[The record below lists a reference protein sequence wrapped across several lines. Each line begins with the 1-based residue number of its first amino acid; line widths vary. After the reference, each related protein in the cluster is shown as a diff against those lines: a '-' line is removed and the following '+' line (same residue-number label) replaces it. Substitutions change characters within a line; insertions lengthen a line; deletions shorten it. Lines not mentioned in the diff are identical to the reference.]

1 MIKNK
6 DLSELINKQSIITNG
21 IGGYASSTICGT
33 NTRKYHGLLVA
44 PLTPPARRHLI
55 LSKVDESITIND
67 KTYNLYTNMCENY
80 ISDGYKHL
88 VDFKKQYV
96 PTFTFDVNGIEI
108 EKTICMK
115 YRENTVCIL
124 YKIKNKKDIITLNL
138 APIVNFRDFHCVNT
152 NHNFN
157 IRQNI
162 NNTKAKVIVDRISEH
177 PIYMKCSDGVY
188 TEHFNDNFY
197 NMYYIEEEKRGFQ
210 PKENHAV
217 TGVYKIEIQPNEEKE
232 ITFVCSLDENIDE
245 VDAKKVINAEIK
257 RLDKIISNTD
267 LIYNK
272 EEKLTNQK
280 NVENRSGEHC
290 STDTPRQQA
299 EKNEFIKDL
308 IIATDNFVVFR
319 PSFML
324 HTLIAGY
331 HWFLDWGRDALI
343 SFEGLLLKTKR
354 FDIAKEVL
362 MTFVKNIKYGL
373 VPNGY
378 SGFDNR
384 PLYNSVDSSL
394 LLFEQIQKYINYT
407 GDYEYI
413 KDNLYDTL
421 VQIIECYQN
430 GIDVDNNNIY
440 VDKDYLLVSGTEKTQ
455 NTWMDAKYGDF
466 AVTPRNGKAVEI
478 NAMWYN
484 ALKILED
491 LSKKFEKLENA
502 KKYAKIAKL
511 MKTSFNEKFYNKK
524 KKCLYDVLGD
534 SKIRPNQLF
543 ALSLTYPVIDVTS
556 DIAKETM
563 DTVRKKLLN
572 KYGLKT
578 LAKGEDG
585 YVDEYSGNSYK
596 RDTSYHQGITW
607 VWLLGLYYDAYRNII
622 KNTKTKT
629 EKEKFQIE
637 LDKFIETTYKTFKS
651 DLYNQGMIGSI
662 SELYDSKSPQLPKG
676 TMAQA
681 WSVAEVLRII
691 LMNNE

>member
-6 DLSELINKQSIITNG
+6 ELSELINKEWIITNG
-21 IGGYASSTICGT
+21 IGGYASSTISGT

-44 PLTPPARRHLI
+44 PLTPPARRYLI
-55 LSKVDESITIND
+55 LSKVDESITINN

-80 ISDGYKHL
+80 ISDGYKYL
-88 VDFKKQYV
+88 LDFEKQYV
-96 PTFTFDVNGIEI
+96 PTFKFDVNGLKI

-124 YKIKNKKDIITLNL
+124 YKIKNSKDEAILNL
-138 APIVNFRDFHCVNT
+138 APIVNFRDFHTVNS

-162 NNTKAKVIVDRISEH
+162 NNTKVKVVVDRISEH
-177 PIYMKCSDGVY
+177 PIYIKCSEGEYV
-188 TEHFNDNFY
+188 EHFNDNFN
-197 NMYYIEEEKRGFQ
+197 NMYYIEEEKRGFE

-217 TGVYKIEIQPNEEKE
+217 TGVYNIKINPNEEKN
-232 ITFVCSLDENIDE
+232 ITFVCSLEENIDE
-245 VDAKKVINAEIK
+245 VDAQKVIDEEIE
-257 RLDKIISNTD
+257 RLDKIISDTG
-267 LIYNK
+267 LIDNVGN
-272 EEKLTNQK
+272 ETNAVPQK
-280 NVENRSGEHC
+280 S
-290 STDTPRQQA
+290 
-299 EKNEFIKDL
+299 EKNKLIKDL

-319 PSFML
+319 PTFML
-324 HTLIAGY
+324 HTVIAGY

-394 LLFEQIQKYINYT
+394 LLFEQVKKYINYT

-413 KDNLYDTL
+413 KENLYDIL
-421 VQIIECYQN
+421 VQIIQCYQT
-430 GIDVDNNNIY
+430 GIDVDDNNIY

-455 NTWMDAKYGDF
+455 NTWMDAKYGEY

-491 LSKKFEKLENA
+491 LSKEFGKLEDA
-502 KKYAKIAKL
+502 KKYAKLAKL
-511 MKTSFNEKFYNKK
+511 TKLAFNEKFYNKK

-543 ALSLTYPVIDVTS
+543 ALSLTYPVIDANS
-556 DIAKETM
+556 EIAKEIM

-578 LAKGEDG
+578 LAKGEVG
-585 YVDEYSGNSYK
+585 YVEVYEGDPYK

-607 VWLLGLYYDAYRNII
+607 VWLLGIYFDAYKNMI
-622 KNTKTKT
+622 KATKLKT
-629 EKEKFQIE
+629 EKEKLQNE

-662 SELYDSKSPQLPKG
+662 SELYDSKAPQLPKG

-691 LMNNE
+691 L

>member
-6 DLSELINKQSIITNG
+6 ELNELINKEWIITNG
-21 IGGYASSTICGT
+21 LGGYASSTICGA

-55 LSKVDESITIND
+55 LSKIDESITINE
-67 KTYNLYTNMCENY
+67 KNYNLYTNMCKNY
-80 ISDGYKHL
+80 ISDGYKYL
-88 VDFKKQYV
+88 VDFEKKYA
-96 PTFTFDVNGIEI
+96 PKFTFNVNGIKI
-108 EKTICMK
+108 EKTVCMK

-124 YKIKNKKDIITLNL
+124 YKIKNGKEEIKLNL
-138 APIVNFRDFHCVNT
+138 APIVNFRDFHCVNS

-157 IRQNI
+157 IRQNV
-162 NNTKAKVIVDRISEH
+162 NNTKIKIIVDRISEH
-177 PIYMKCSDGVY
+177 PIYIKCSEGEY
-188 TEHFNDNFY
+188 KEHFNDNFRD
-197 NMYYIEEEKRGFQ
+197 MYYIEEEKRGFEAV
-210 PKENHAV
+210 ENHAV
-217 TGVYKIEIQPNEEKE
+217 TGVYTIEIKPNEEKE
-232 ITFVCSLDENIDE
+232 ITLVCSLEENIDE
-245 VDAKKVINAEIK
+245 IDAKTVINNEIK
-257 RLDKIISNTD
+257 RLDKIIENTD
-267 LIYNK
+267 LINDT
-272 EEKLTNQK
+272 EKKLIDCK
-280 NVENRSGEHC
+280 NVGATIGRL
-290 STDTPRQQA
+290 Q
-299 EKNEFIKDL
+299 EKNKFIKDL

-319 PSFML
+319 PIFIL
-324 HTLIAGY
+324 HTVIAGY
-331 HWFLDWGRDALI
+331 PWFLDWGRDALI
-343 SFEGLLLKTKR
+343 SFEGLLLVTKR

-394 LLFEQIQKYINYT
+394 LLFEQIQKYIKYT
-407 GDYEYI
+407 GDYAYI
-413 KDNLYDTL
+413 KENLYDIL

-440 VDKDYLLVSGTEKTQ
+440 VDKDNLLVSGTEKTQ

-491 LSKKFEKLENA
+491 LSKKFEEPDNA
-502 KKYAKIAKL
+502 KKYAKMAKL
-511 MKTSFNEKFYNKK
+511 TKSAFNEKFYNKN

-543 ALSLTYPVIDVTS
+543 ALSLTYPIIDPTS
-556 DIAKETM
+556 DIAKEIM
-563 DTVRKKLLN
+563 NTVTKKLLN
-572 KYGLKT
+572 KYGIKT

-585 YVDEYSGNSYK
+585 YVEEYSGDPYK

-607 VWLLGLYYDAYRNII
+607 VWLLGLYYDSY
-622 KNTKTKT
+622 KNMINQAKTKAER
-629 EKEKFQIE
+629 EKLQKE

-651 DLYNQGMIGSI
+651 DLYNQGIIGSI
-662 SELYDSKSPQLPKG
+662 AEIYDSKTPQLPKG
-676 TMAQA
+676 ALAQA

-691 LMNNE
+691 IGGRKCEY

>member
-6 DLSELINKQSIITNG
+6 ELSELINKEWLITNG
-21 IGGYASSTICGT
+21 IGGYASSTISGT

-80 ISDGYKHL
+80 ISDGYKYL
-88 VDFKKQYV
+88 VDFEKQYV
-96 PTFTFDVNGIEI
+96 PSFKFNVNGIKI

-124 YKIKNKKDIITLNL
+124 YKIKNSKDEATLNL
-138 APIVNFRDFHCVNT
+138 APIVNFRDFHTVNT

-157 IRQNI
+157 IKQNI
-162 NNTKAKVIVDRISEH
+162 NNTKVKVVVDQISEH
-177 PIYMKCSDGVY
+177 PIYMKCSEGEYV
-188 TEHFNDNFY
+188 EHFNDNFN
-197 NMYYIEEEKRGFQ
+197 NMYYIEEEKRGFE
-210 PKENHAV
+210 PRENHAV
-217 TGVYKIEIQPNEEKE
+217 TGVYSIKVNPNEEKN
-232 ITFVCSLDENIDE
+232 ITFVCSLKENIDE
-245 VDAKKVINAEIK
+245 IDAKKVIDSEIE
-257 RLDKIISNTD
+257 RLNKIIANTG
-267 LIYNK
+267 LIN
-272 EEKLTNQK
+272 NQK
-280 NVENRSGEHC
+280 STKTRSI
-290 STDTPRQQA
+290 DDQP
-299 EKNEFIKDL
+299 KNKLIKDL

-319 PSFML
+319 PTFVL
-324 HTLIAGY
+324 HTIIAGY

-343 SFEGLLLKTKR
+343 SFEGILLKTKR

-394 LLFEQIQKYINYT
+394 LLFEQVKKYINYT

-413 KDNLYDTL
+413 KENLYDIL
-421 VQIIECYQN
+421 VQIIECYQS
-430 GIDVDNNNIY
+430 GIDVENNNIY
-440 VDKDYLLVSGTEKTQ
+440 IDKDYLLVSGTEKTQ
-455 NTWMDAKYGDF
+455 NTWMDAKYGEF

-484 ALKILED
+484 ALKILEE
-491 LSKKFEKLENA
+491 LSKQFGELDNA

-511 MKTSFNEKFYNKK
+511 TKSAFNEKFYNKK

-543 ALSLTYPVIDVTS
+543 ALSLTYPVIDANS
-556 DIAKETM
+556 EIAKEIM
-563 DTVRKKLLN
+563 NTVSKKLLN

-585 YVDEYSGNSYK
+585 YVEVYEGDPYK

-607 VWLLGLYYDAYRNII
+607 VWLLGVYYDAYKNMI
-622 KNTKTKT
+622 KSTKQKA
-629 EKEKFQIE
+629 EKEKLQNE
-637 LDKFIETTYKTFKS
+637 LNKFIETTYKTFKY

-662 SELYDSKSPQLPKG
+662 SELFDSKTPQLPKG

-691 LMNNE
+691 LEE

>member
-6 DLSELINKQSIITNG
+6 ELNELINKEWLITNG

-55 LSKVDESITIND
+55 LSKVDESITVND

-80 ISDGYKHL
+80 ISDGYKYL
-88 VDFKKQYV
+88 VDFEKQYM
-96 PTFTFDVNGIEI
+96 PTFKFDVNGIKI

-124 YKIKNKKDIITLNL
+124 YKIKNTKDKATLSL
-138 APIVNFRDFHCVNT
+138 APIVNFRDFHTVNS

-157 IRQNI
+157 IRQNV
-162 NNTKAKVIVDRISEH
+162 NNTKVKVVVDGISEH
-177 PIYMKCSDGVY
+177 PIYMKCSVGEYV
-188 TEHFNDNFY
+188 EHFNDNFT
-197 NMYYIEEEKRGFQ
+197 NMYYIEEEKRGFE

-217 TGVYKIEIQPNEEKE
+217 TGVYNIRIASREEKY
-232 ITFVCSLDENIDE
+232 ITFVCSLEENIDE
-245 VDAKKVINAEIK
+245 IDARKVINAEIK
-257 RLDKIISNTD
+257 RLDKIIADTS
-267 LIYNK
+267 LI
-272 EEKLTNQK
+272 
-280 NVENRSGEHC
+280 EN
-290 STDTPRQQA
+290 DTLVIPKKI
-299 EKNEFIKDL
+299 EKNNVGAFIARPQERDKFIKDL
-308 IIATDNFVVFR
+308 IIATDNFIVFR

-324 HTLIAGY
+324 HTVIAGY

-394 LLFEQIQKYINYT
+394 LLFEQVKKYINYT
-407 GDYEYI
+407 GDYEYV
-413 KDNLYDTL
+413 KENLYDTL
-421 VQIIECYQN
+421 VQIIECYQT
-430 GIDVDNNNIY
+430 GIDVDDNNIY
-440 VDKDYLLVSGTEKTQ
+440 VDKDFLLVSGTEKTQ
-455 NTWMDAKYGDF
+455 NTWMDAKYEDY

-484 ALKILED
+484 ALKILEE
-491 LSKKFEKLENA
+491 LSKQFEELDNA
-502 KKYAKIAKL
+502 KRYAKIAKL
-511 MKTSFNEKFYNKK
+511 TKLAFNEKFYNKK

-543 ALSLTYPVIDVTS
+543 ALSLTYPVIDVNS
-556 DIAKETM
+556 EIAKEII
-563 DTVRKKLLN
+563 DTVTKKLLN

-578 LAKGEDG
+578 LAKGEEG
-585 YVDEYSGNSYK
+585 YVEEYSGDPYK

-607 VWLLGLYYDAYRNII
+607 VWLLGLYYDSY
-622 KNTKTKT
+622 KNMISKTKLKK
-629 EKEKFQIE
+629 EKEKLQE
-637 LDKFIETTYKTFKS
+637 KLDKFVETTYKTFKY

-662 SELYDSKSPQLPKG
+662 AEIYDSKAPQLPKG

-681 WSVAEVLRII
+681 WSVSEILRII
-691 LMNNE
+691 LEE

>member
-6 DLSELINKQSIITNG
+6 ELSELINKEWIITNG
-21 IGGYASSTICGT
+21 IGGYASSTISGT

-80 ISDGYKHL
+80 ISDGYKYL
-88 VDFKKQYV
+88 VDFEKQYV
-96 PTFTFDVNGIEI
+96 PSFKFNVNGIKI

-124 YKIKNKKDIITLNL
+124 YKIKNSKDEATLNL
-138 APIVNFRDFHCVNT
+138 APIVNFRDFHTVNT

-157 IRQNI
+157 IKQNI
-162 NNTKAKVIVDRISEH
+162 NNTKVKVVVDQISEH
-177 PIYMKCSDGVY
+177 PIYMKCSEGEYV
-188 TEHFNDNFY
+188 EHFNDNFN
-197 NMYYIEEEKRGFQ
+197 NMYYIEEEKRGFE
-210 PKENHAV
+210 PRENHAV
-217 TGVYKIEIQPNEEKE
+217 TGVYSIKVNPNEEKN
-232 ITFVCSLDENIDE
+232 ITFVCSLEENIDE
-245 VDAKKVINAEIK
+245 IDAKKVIDAEIE
-257 RLDKIISNTD
+257 RLDKIIANTG
-267 LIYNK
+267 LIN
-272 EEKLTNQK
+272 NQK
-280 NVENRSGEHC
+280 
-290 STDTPRQQA
+290 STKTGTIDDKQ
-299 EKNEFIKDL
+299 KNKLIKDL

-319 PSFML
+319 PTFVL
-324 HTLIAGY
+324 HTIIAGY

-343 SFEGLLLKTKR
+343 SFEGILLKTKR

-394 LLFEQIQKYINYT
+394 LLFEQVKKYINYT

-413 KDNLYDTL
+413 KENLYDIL
-421 VQIIECYQN
+421 VQIIECYQS

-440 VDKDYLLVSGTEKTQ
+440 IDKDYLLVSGTEKTQ
-455 NTWMDAKYGDF
+455 NTWMDAKYGEF

-484 ALKILED
+484 ALKILEE
-491 LSKKFEKLENA
+491 LSKQFGELDNA

-511 MKTSFNEKFYNKK
+511 TKSAFNEKFYNKK

-543 ALSLTYPVIDVTS
+543 ALSLTYPVIDANS
-556 DIAKETM
+556 EIAKEIM
-563 DTVRKKLLN
+563 NTVSKKLLN

-585 YVDEYSGNSYK
+585 YVEVYEGDSYK

-607 VWLLGLYYDAYRNII
+607 VWLLGVYYDAYKNMI
-622 KNTKTKT
+622 KSTKQKA
-629 EKEKFQIE
+629 EKEKLQNE
-637 LDKFIETTYKTFKS
+637 LNKFIETTYKTFKY

-662 SELYDSKSPQLPKG
+662 SELFDSKTPQLPKG

-691 LMNNE
+691 LEE

>member
-6 DLSELINKQSIITNG
+6 DLSELINKEWIITNG
-21 IGGYASSTICGT
+21 IGGYASSTICCT

-55 LSKVDESITIND
+55 LSKVDESITINN
-67 KTYNLYTNMCENY
+67 KNHNLYTNMCENY
-80 ISDGYKHL
+80 ISDGYKYL

-96 PTFTFDVNGIEI
+96 PTFTFEVNGIKI

-124 YKIKNKKDIITLNL
+124 YKIKNKKDTITLNL

-162 NNTKAKVIVDRISEH
+162 NNTKVKVIVDRISEH
-177 PIYMKCSDGVY
+177 PIYMKCSDGTY
-188 TEHFNDNFY
+188 IEHFNDNFC

-210 PKENHAV
+210 ANENHAV

-257 RLDKIISNTD
+257 RLDKIIKNTD
-267 LIYNK
+267 L
-272 EEKLTNQK
+272 
-280 NVENRSGEHC
+280 VETVGNE
-290 STDTPRQQA
+290 TKVVPKQT

-354 FDIAKEVL
+354 FDIAREVL

-373 VPNGY
+373 VTNGY

-413 KDNLYDTL
+413 KDNLYDIL

-440 VDKDYLLVSGTEKTQ
+440 VDKDYLLVSGTEETQ

-478 NAMWYN
+478 NALWYN
-484 ALKILED
+484 ALKILEN
-491 LSKKFEKLENA
+491 LSKKFENLESA

-511 MKTSFNEKFYNKK
+511 TKTAFNEKFYNKK

-543 ALSLTYPVIDVTS
+543 ALSLTYPVIDVTC
-556 DIAKETM
+556 DTAKEIM

-585 YVDEYSGNSYK
+585 YVEVYEGSPYK

-622 KNTKTKT
+622 KETKTKT
-629 EKEKFQIE
+629 EKEKLQIE

-691 LMNNE
+691 L

>member
-6 DLSELINKQSIITNG
+6 DLSELINKEWIITNG

-257 RLDKIISNTD
+257 RLDKIILNTN

-272 EEKLTNQK
+272 EELTNQK
-280 NVENRSGEHC
+280 NVDNRMGEYC
-290 STDTPRQQA
+290 LSDTPKQQE
-299 EKNEFIKDL
+299 EKDKFIKDL

-413 KDNLYDTL
+413 KENLYDTL

-491 LSKKFEKLENA
+491 LSKKFEKLKNA

-511 MKTSFNEKFYNKK
+511 TKTSFNEKFYNKK

-556 DIAKETM
+556 DISKEIM

-578 LAKGEDG
+578 LAKGEEG
-585 YVDEYSGNSYK
+585 YVEEYSGSPYK